1 MKVIVTESQYDLILE
16 NVGLPRYLLR
26 RMTEIESLINKYIE
40 ETDPFFFGDEFEYT
54 DNIISW
60 VITDAGL
67 DEADEDGEI
76 RELMID
82 LYADR
87 LFEEFFEAVGHPDDE
102 DDDEDEEDYDDDDDE
117 EDYDDED

>member
-40 ETDPFFFGDEFEYT
+40 ETDPSDFGDEFEYT

-60 VITDAGL
+60 VITDIGL
-67 DEADEDGEI
+67 DEADDDDDEI

-82 LYADR
+82 LYSDQ
-87 LFEEFFEAVGHPDDE
+87 LFEVFFDSVGRDD
-102 DDDEDEEDYDDDDDE
+102 

>member
-1 MKVIVTESQYDLILE
+1 MKVIITVSQYNLILE

-40 ETDPFFFGDEFEYT
+40 ETDPSDFGDEFEYT

-76 RELMID
+76 RDLMID
-82 LYADR
+82 LYSDQ
-87 LFEEFFEAVGHPDDE
+87 LFEEFFDSVGRDDE
-102 DDDEDEEDYDDDDDE
+102 DD

>member
-1 MKVIVTESQYDLILE
+1 MKVIVTESQYKKFILE
-16 NVGLPRYLLR
+16 SEKEAKHLR
-26 RMTEIESLINKYIE
+26 RRMAEIESLINKYIE
-40 ETDPFFFGDEFEYT
+40 ETDPDDFGDEFEYT

-60 VITDAGL
+60 VITDVGL
-67 DEADEDGEI
+67 DDMDEDDEI

-102 DDDEDEEDYDDDDDE
+102 DDDEDEEDYDD
-117 EDYDDED
+117 ED